1 MTLTTLAAP
10 SGAPPVEATLFGSV
24 LEPLPERP
32 APVTRFARETAML
45 VGRSLRMIKHVPE
58 RLSDVTIQPVIFTL
72 LFVYVFGSAIAVPG
86 MRYQDYLMPGLLG
99 QSLAFGVM
107 GAGVATATDFSSGVV
122 DRFRSLPLR
131 PLSVITAQVV
141 GQIIEQLLGI
151 VIVVG
156 LGFAVGWRPDLG
168 VSDALA
174 LTGVVLLGL
183 MAFTW
188 FGVLIGMIFPS
199 PDGVQGV
206 GFALVLPLSFLAGT
220 FVPIEGMATVP
231 RVIAEWDPLSPFVAA
246 IRQICTGVPGSGSWQ
261 LEHAIPMTL
270 AWCALILAVC
280 VPLALRRF
288 RAQSN

>member
-1 MTLTTLAAP
+1 MSVTTLAAP
-10 SGAPPVEATLFGSV
+10 PGAPSVEPNLFGSA
-24 LEPLPERP
+24 LEPLPER
-32 APVTRFARETAML
+32 APSITRFVRETRML

-122 DRFRSLPLR
+122 DRFRSLPIH
-131 PLSVITAQVV
+131 PLSVVSAQVL

-168 VSDALA
+168 FGDALA
-174 LTGVVLLGL
+174 LAGVVLLGL
-183 MAFTW
+183 LAFTW
-188 FGVLIGMIFPS
+188 FGVLIGMVFPS

-231 RVIAEWDPLSPFVAA
+231 RLIAEWDPLSPFVAA
-246 IRQICTGVPGSGSWQ
+246 IRELCTGVPATGSWQ
-261 LEHAIPMTL
+261 VEHALVMTL
-270 AWCALILAVC
+270 AWCAVILAIC

-288 RAQSN
+288 RSLAS